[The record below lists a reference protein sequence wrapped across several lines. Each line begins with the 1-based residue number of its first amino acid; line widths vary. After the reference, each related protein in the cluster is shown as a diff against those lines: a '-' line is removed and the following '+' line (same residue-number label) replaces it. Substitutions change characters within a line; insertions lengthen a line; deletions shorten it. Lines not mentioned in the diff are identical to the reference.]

1 MKTGLDIFEKK
12 WPGELNGARAGLLVH
27 PASVNC
33 KLQHAVDLFM
43 KSRKVRLSALF
54 GPQHGIHGQT
64 QDNMIE
70 WTGFRDRK
78 TGIPVFSLY
87 GETRKPDVSMLRDI
101 DVMVIDLQDVGARYY
116 TFIWTMELCMQ
127 ACHDAG
133 KTVVVLDRP
142 NPLGGAV
149 MEGPV
154 LDESY
159 ASFVGLRPMPVRHGM
174 TIGEISQY
182 LKNTFYPDLDL
193 HVIAMNGWTR
203 DLWFDDTG
211 LPWVMPSPNMP
222 SVDSAI
228 VYPGMCLLEGT
239 NLSEGRGTT
248 RPFEICGA
256 PFIEPERLVKRLA
269 DFSTGGAVFRPL
281 FFEPAFQKHAG
292 KLCGGLQIHVTARKR
307 FRPFKTGAAIIK
319 AVYDLYPGKF
329 KWKSPPYEYEM
340 KKLPIDILAGSARL
354 RSDLEAGVPLDTMEQ
369 VWKMECRSF
378 RRRVKK
384 HFLYR

>member
-1 MKTGLDIFEKK
+1 M
-12 WPGELNGARAGLLVH
+12 
-27 PASVNC
+27 
-33 KLQHAVDLFM
+33 
-43 KSRKVRLSALF
+43 
-54 GPQHGIHGQT
+54 
-64 QDNMIE
+64 
-70 WTGFRDRK
+70 
-78 TGIPVFSLY
+78 Y
-87 GETRKPDVSMLRDI
+87 
-101 DVMVIDLQDVGARYY
+101 
-116 TFIWTMELCMQ
+116 
-127 ACHDAG
+127 
-133 KTVVVLDRP
+133 
-142 NPLGGAV
+142 
-149 MEGPV
+149 
-154 LDESY
+154 
-159 ASFVGLRPMPVRHGM
+159 
-174 TIGEISQY
+174 
-182 LKNTFYPDLDL
+182 
-193 HVIAMNGWTR
+193 GWTR

-211 LPWVMPSPNMP
+211 LPWGMRSPNMP

-307 FRPFKTGAAIIK
+307 IRPFKTGAAIIK

-369 VWKMECRSF
+369 VWKMGCRSF